1 MWKRTKNSCPWLFAV
16 CGVLSCLNLI
26 MGCAVGPDFVPPQPP
41 AAPQFTQGQQ
51 PTVTVAA
58 DGQAQH
64 FEQGAKIAAEWW
76 RLFRSPPLDK
86 VIKEAVAQN
95 ANLQA
100 AQARLRQSQ
109 ENLRAG
115 YGVFFPQISGNFS
128 PARQRFTTAQFG
140 AGNAPG
146 SIFNLFT
153 TGVSVSYILDVF
165 GGQRRTVEGLA
176 AQVDY
181 QNYTAQATYL
191 TLLGNVVNA
200 TVAQAAYRA
209 QIEATQQLIGF
220 QREQLRITETQAQAQ
235 TVPYANVVSIQAQ
248 LAATEATLPP
258 LKQNLDKTN
267 HLLAALVGR
276 TPAEWSAPQ
285 LDLKDFTLPRNL
297 PITLPSELVRQRPD
311 ILAAEATLH
320 AASANIGVATAAMFP
335 SINLS
340 ASYGQTAVEIA
351 TLFGTAANIW
361 SFGANL
367 AQPLFTGGTLWHQRK
382 AAIEAYQASDS
393 AYRQVVVSAFQQ
405 VADSLRAVEHDS
417 ETLKAQTAALA
428 AADQALQL
436 VQANYKAGL
445 VNYLQVLTA
454 DNQYQQAR
462 LGLIQAQAIRL
473 QDSGALFV
481 ALGGGW
487 WNCVPSMGNGNV
499 AKTGSSKENEDNQ
512 HNHDTGS
519 FHDLALP

>member
-1 MWKRTKNSCPWLFAV
+1 MWKRNKRGCRCPLTI
-16 CGVLSCLNLI
+16 CGVLSCLWLI
-26 MGCAVGPDFVPPQPP
+26 TGCAVGPNFVPPQPP
-41 AAPQFTQGQQ
+41 AATQFTQGKE
-51 PTVTVAA
+51 PTVTASA
-58 DGQAQH
+58 DGQAQR
-64 FEQGAKIAAEWW
+64 FDQGGKIAADWW
-76 RLFRSPPLDK
+76 RLFQSPQLDR

-115 YGVFFPQISGNFS
+115 YGVFFPQISGGFS

-153 TGVSVSYILDVF
+153 SSVSVSYILDVF
-165 GGQRRTVEGLA
+165 GSQRRTVEGLA

-181 QNYTAQATYL
+181 QNYTALATYL

-200 TVAQAAYRA
+200 TIAQAAYRA
-209 QIEATQQLIGF
+209 QIDATQQLIGF
-220 QREQLRITETQAQAQ
+220 QKEQLRITETQAQAGM
-235 TVPYANVVSIQAQ
+235 VPFTDVVSIQAL

-258 LKQNLDKTN
+258 LKQNLNKTN

-285 LDLKDFTLPRNL
+285 LDLKDFTLPKDL
-297 PITLPSELVRQRPD
+297 PVTLPSELVRQRPD
-311 ILAAEATLH
+311 ILATEATLH
-320 AASANIGVATAAMFP
+320 AACANIGVATAAMFP
-335 SINLS
+335 SFTLG
-340 ASYGQTAVEIA
+340 ASYGQTAVEI
-351 TLFGTAANIW
+351 TKLFGTAANIW
-361 SFGANL
+361 SVGATI

-382 AAIEAYQASDS
+382 AAIEAYQASASD
-393 AYRQVVVSAFQQ
+393 YRQVVVSAFQQ
-405 VADSLRAVEHDS
+405 VADSLRAVEYDA
-417 ETLKAQTAALA
+417 ETLKAQAAALA
-428 AADQALQL
+428 AADQALKL
-436 VQANYKAGL
+436 VQTSYKAGL

-462 LGLIQAQAIRL
+462 LGLIQAQALRF
-473 QDSGALFV
+473 QDNAALFV

-487 WNCVPSMGNGNV
+487 WNAVPPMDGSNVDKTRKTVTLPDVQASKLSNGR
-499 AKTGSSKENEDNQ
+499 
-512 HNHDTGS
+512 
-519 FHDLALP
+519 